1 MTARAQRA
9 AGRIHE
15 LKTDPEVFQA
25 AWDGRKTFEI
35 CFDPFIEPT
44 DRSER
49 AIPAPRAQRHDAAV
63 EYRTSRAESPPCA

>member
-25 AWDGRKTFEI
+25 VWDGRKTFEI
-35 CFDPFIEPT
+35 RFN
-44 DRSER
+44 DRDFKVGDRLVSMTMVSTKDR
-49 AIPAPRAQRHDAAV
+49 HLSKTPRA
-63 EYRTSRAESPPCA
+63 